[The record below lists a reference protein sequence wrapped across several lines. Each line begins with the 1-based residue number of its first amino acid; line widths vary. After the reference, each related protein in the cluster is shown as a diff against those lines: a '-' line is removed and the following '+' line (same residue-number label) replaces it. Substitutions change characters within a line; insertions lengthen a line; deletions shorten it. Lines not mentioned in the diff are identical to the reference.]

1 MVRGVSRPET
11 GKTDA
16 VEAIGHPGPVAHATH
31 GRDGGPST
39 VGSADTGGP
48 TTRTRRVGRLRWLR
62 ASSASL
68 PLLGVALY
76 EDPSMIGAAIGL
88 AGMMVLAGWLN
99 LALRAYDALDGAARR

>member
-1 MVRGVSRPET
+1 
-11 GKTDA
+11 
-16 VEAIGHPGPVAHATH
+16 
-31 GRDGGPST
+31 
-39 VGSADTGGP
+39 
-48 TTRTRRVGRLRWLR
+48 LR